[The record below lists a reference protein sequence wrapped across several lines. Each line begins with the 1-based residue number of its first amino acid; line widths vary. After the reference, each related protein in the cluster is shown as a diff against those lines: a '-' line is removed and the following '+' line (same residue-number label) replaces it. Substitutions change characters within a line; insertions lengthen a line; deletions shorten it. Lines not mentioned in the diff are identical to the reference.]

1 MFAILRKK
9 TNATASDMPPRLI
22 TPMAAALLIFA
33 AAMAALPWLV
43 IKADSPPDLSA
54 VAAVVI
60 DQASG
65 KVLYE
70 KNMNEEH
77 YPAST
82 TKILTCLLA
91 LDNLELDSKITLPDY
106 YVNVGET
113 SIGLQAGAKQTVEEL
128 LMATML
134 WSANDAAQA
143 LAIGAAGTEEA
154 FVEMMNQRV
163 AAMGLQHTHFA
174 NPHGLHNEAHYT
186 SAYDLAM
193 IARAAMDNPEFRRI
207 VTTESF
213 VIHKLNG
220 EDNYTVHNRNT
231 LLTQYEFADGI
242 KTGYTK
248 QAGNCI
254 VASATQNGMQ
264 LIVVLLNSAN
274 IFDESQELLEWGF
287 ANSQRSLLVDANTVK
302 ASVKVLNGGRSEVE
316 VLTEKALYSVMRED
330 ETSNVQEVLDLPDS
344 IPAPIHRGEV
354 IGSATY
360 TDESG
365 YTYSTNL
372 LAAKDIGRYN
382 LRLVVRQSFQSVWQ
396 VFVVPFS

>member
-1 MFAILRKK
+1 MRDYMLAILKQK
-9 TNATASDMPPRLI
+9 I
-22 TPMAAALLIFA
+22 TPMAVALVIFA
-33 AAMAALPWLV
+33 AAMVALPWLL
-43 IKADSPPDLSA
+43 ISADSPPDVSA

-70 KNMNEEH
+70 KNMHEEH

-82 TKILTCLLA
+82 TKILTSLLA
-91 LDNLELDSKITLPDY
+91 LDNLKLDDKITLPDY

-113 SIGLQAGAKQTVEEL
+113 SIGLQAGAKQTVEEM

-193 IARAAMDNPEFRRI
+193 IAKAAMDNPEFRRI
-207 VTTESF
+207 VTTDSF

-220 EDNYTVHNRNT
+220 EENYTVHNRNT

-254 VASATQNGMQ
+254 VASATQNDMQ

-287 ANSQRSLLVDANTVK
+287 ANSARSLLVDANTVK

-316 VLTEKALYSVMRED
+316 VLTEKPLYSVMRND
-330 ETSNVQEVLDLPDS
+330 EISNVQEVLDLPDS

-354 IGSATY
+354 IGSVTY

-372 LAAKDIGRYN
+372 LAAKDVGRYN

>member
-1 MFAILRKK
+1 MFSKIKQKFTPLTIAIV
-9 TNATASDMPPRLI
+9 
-22 TPMAAALLIFA
+22 IFA
-33 AAMAALPWLV
+33 VTMCALPWLLTREAF
-43 IKADSPPDLSA
+43 ADGAPELSA
-54 VAAVVI
+54 VSAVLI

-65 KVLYE
+65 KVIYE
-70 KNMNEEH
+70 KNMNDEH

-82 TKILTCLLA
+82 TKVLTALLV
-91 LDNLELDSKITLPDY
+91 LENLELDSKITLPED

-113 SIGLQAGAKQTVEEL
+113 NIGLQAGSRQTVEEL

-134 WSANDAAQA
+134 YSANDAAQA
-143 LAIGAAGTEEA
+143 LAIGAAGTEDA
-154 FVEMMNQRV
+154 FVELMNQRV
-163 AAMGLQHTHFA
+163 AEMNLQHTHFT
-174 NPHGLHNEAHYT
+174 NPHGLHNEEHYT

-193 IARAAMDNPEFRRI
+193 IARSAMDNPEFRRI

-220 EDNYTVHNRNT
+220 EDNYTVYNRNS
-231 LLTQYEFADGI
+231 LLNQFEFADGI

-254 VASATQNGMQ
+254 VASATKNDMQ
-264 LIVVLLNSAN
+264 LIAVLLNSSD
-274 IFDESQELLEWGF
+274 IFGESRQLLEWGF
-287 ANSQRSLLVDANTVK
+287 ANSQHTLLVDANTVK
-302 ASVKVLNGGRSEVE
+302 ASVKVLNGGRDKVE
-316 VLTEKALYSVMRED
+316 VLTEKPLYSVMRND
-330 ETSNVQEVLDLPDS
+330 EATNVQEKLDLPDS

-354 IGSATY
+354 IGSVTY
-360 TDESG
+360 TDENG

-372 LAAKDIGRYN
+372 LAAKDVGRYN

>member
-9 TNATASDMPPRLI
+9 TNATASNLPPRLI

-154 FVEMMNQRV
+154 FVEKMNQRV

-287 ANSQRSLLVDANTVK
+287 ANSQRSLLVDANMVK

>member
-1 MFAILRKK
+1 MRDYMLAILKQK
-9 TNATASDMPPRLI
+9 I
-22 TPMAAALLIFA
+22 TPMAVALVIFA
-33 AAMAALPWLV
+33 AAMVALPWLL
-43 IKADSPPDLSA
+43 ISADSPPDVSA

-70 KNMNEEH
+70 KNMHEEH

-82 TKILTCLLA
+82 TKILTSLLA
-91 LDNLELDSKITLPDY
+91 LDNLKLDDKITLPDY

-113 SIGLQAGAKQTVEEL
+113 SIGLQAGAKQTVEEM

-193 IARAAMDNPEFRRI
+193 IAKAAMDNPEFRRI
-207 VTTESF
+207 VTTDSF

-220 EDNYTVHNRNT
+220 EENYTVHNRNT

-254 VASATQNGMQ
+254 VASATQNDMQ

-287 ANSQRSLLVDANTVK
+287 ANSERSLLVDANTVK

-316 VLTEKALYSVMRED
+316 VLTEKPLYSVMRND
-330 ETSNVQEVLDLPDS
+330 EISNVQEVLDLPDS

-354 IGSATY
+354 IGSVTY

-372 LAAKDIGRYN
+372 LAAKDVGRYN